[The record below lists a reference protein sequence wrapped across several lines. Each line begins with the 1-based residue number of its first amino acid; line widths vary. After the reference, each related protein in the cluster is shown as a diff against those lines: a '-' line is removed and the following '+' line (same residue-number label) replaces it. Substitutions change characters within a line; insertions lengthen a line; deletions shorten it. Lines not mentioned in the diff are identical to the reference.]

1 MVIPNRSLKNRERVT
16 SSGSSWFIWV
26 EQLKEAICFCVG
38 NREWIN
44 PAAHAESIKMWTK
57 RIAIGATILFTCLF
71 GKVQAQQYTTS
82 KLVRNLLKMEYPL
95 NKDDVIA
102 LNRIGMRFDSKNRIT
117 VLEKILQDRERIHSR
132 NDIDYFLKTEV
143 VCDALRLLDEHDL
156 PVVSALI
163 YELNEQKGWEKREQL
178 LLAYMAAKRD
188 IRYQS
193 NVAYL
198 LSVLPQSGSD
208 LERFFGGEASLAI
221 IDTMNYLSYLAD
233 LFIYRGDTEILNS
246 LIRYSTRSHGFPAEY
261 LSHMFVEMFLVR
273 PKAFISTLAGKDE
286 QTVNSIITSLVF
298 GIRNNQLREKVKGV
312 LQKDL
317 FTTAERNQRSIE
329 VTIDKLHKQ
338 IDLTI
343 REIVPNVPDSPA
355 NSEIGTTK

>member
-1 MVIPNRSLKNRERVT
+1 
-16 SSGSSWFIWV
+16 
-26 EQLKEAICFCVG
+26 VG
-38 NREWIN
+38 NRDQIN

-57 RIAIGATILFTCLF
+57 RIAISATILLS
-71 GKVQAQQYTTS
+71 GLIGHVQAQQYTTT

-117 VLEKILQDRERIHSR
+117 VLDKILRDRELIHSR
-132 NDIDYFLKTEV
+132 REVDYFLKTEV

-163 YELNEQKGWEKREQL
+163 DELNKQKGWEKREQL

-208 LERFFGGEASLAI
+208 LERFFGEEASLAI

-261 LSHMFVEMFLVR
+261 LSHMFVEMFLLR
-273 PKAFISTLAGKDE
+273 PKEFISILAEKDE
-286 QTVNSIITSLVF
+286 QTVNSIINSLVF
-298 GIRNNQLREKVKGV
+298 GIRNNQLKEKVKGV

-317 FTTAERNQRSIE
+317 FTTAEPNLRSIE
-329 VTIDKLHKQ
+329 VTVGKLNEQ

-343 REIVPNVPDSPA
+343 RELAPNEPDSRA
-355 NSEIGTTK
+355 NSEIGKTR